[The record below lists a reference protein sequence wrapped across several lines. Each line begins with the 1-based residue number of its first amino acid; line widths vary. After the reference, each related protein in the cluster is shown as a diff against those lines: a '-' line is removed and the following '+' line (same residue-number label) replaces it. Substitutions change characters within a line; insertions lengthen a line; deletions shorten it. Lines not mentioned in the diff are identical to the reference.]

1 MRIFILSLILI
12 ISAAVNAQVKILFPP
27 KQWEIT
33 LDVNNFEPQ
42 DVLPGKAIMGG
53 QTGDGFII
61 DITTEKVEPNTPA
74 SRVREEDSKR
84 ILAFAEKDST
94 RSFDL
99 DNIACLAFQHKAE
112 SPIKNKKD
120 KNKSEKELV
129 KEVVNNRW
137 SYHGYIV
144 KEDVAF
150 DVNISFNMTDAGRVR
165 VEQILKSIKI
175 DDSAELKELS
185 PILRK
190 RKSEINTLT
199 TALIFADKYPK
210 SSGIYYFIGESYFG
224 VGNYPKAQ
232 EYYLKALE
240 CHKSEPLVFAD
251 ALWFCYDGLG
261 LTYSMQKQYEQALV
275 YLTKSYEMTKND
287 NAHRANSAYHLA
299 SVYAM
304 TDNVPKS
311 LEFLKESVLLQKS
324 NKGRALNDSSFK
336 KLKDNSKFKKL
347 VGR

>member
-1 MRIFILSLILI
+1 MRIFILSIILIL
-12 ISAAVNAQVKILFPP
+12 SAAVSAQVKILFPP

-33 LDVNNFEPQ
+33 LDVNNFEPS
-42 DVLPGKAIMGG
+42 DVLTGKPIMGG
-53 QTGDGFII
+53 RTGDDFII
-61 DITTEKVEPNTPA
+61 DITTEQVEPGTPVSKA
-74 SRVREEDSKR
+74 REEYSKR
-84 ILAFAEKDST
+84 DLAFAQKDSVV
-94 RSFDL
+94 SFDFN
-99 DNIACLAFQHKAE
+99 NIACIAFYHKADM
-112 SPIKNKKD
+112 PITHKKD

-150 DVNISFNMTDAGRVR
+150 DVNISFNMTDAGKAR

-185 PILRK
+185 PILRM
-190 RKSEINTLT
+190 RKSEVNTLT

-210 SSGIYYFIGESYFG
+210 NSGIYYFIGEIYFG

-232 EYYLKALE
+232 EYYLKALK

-261 LTYSMQKQYEQALV
+261 LTYSMQKQYEQAIV

-311 LEFLKESVLLQKS
+311 LEFLKESVSLQKS
-324 NKGRALNDSSFK
+324 NKGRALDDSSFK
-336 KLKDNSKFKKL
+336 KLKDNPKFKKL